1 MKQKI
6 TSKSLILFFF
16 TIFFFSSSAFKTL
29 NDYEENLVKEK
40 LSSFDESLKNE
51 SIKKIIETVGL
62 SFLGTDYVAG
72 TLDDDVNNEKLVIK
86 ISGLDCVTFVE
97 NTLAIARTIQTGQP
111 SLESFK
117 DELQSIR
124 YRNGIID
131 GYTSRLH
138 YFSDWIFDNEQ
149 KGIVKDIAKKIGGVP
164 YKKNINFMSTHSDSY
179 KSLNTDDG
187 ESLVKIKN
195 IEKKINKRKMYY
207 IPKNEVD
214 TYYDDLQTGDI
225 IATTTEI
232 KGLDVT
238 HTGYIYKKN
247 GKTYFLN
254 ASLNAKEVI
263 ISKEE
268 LKEYLNSDKK
278 KTGIMIA
285 RPVGVN

>member
-1 MKQKI
+1 MKRNYLSI
-6 TSKSLILFFF
+6 SLILFFF
-16 TIFFFSSSAFKTL
+16 TIFFFSSSAFNTL
-29 NDYEENLVKEK
+29 DNHEEKLVKER
-40 LSSFDESLKNE
+40 LFSFDESLTNE
-51 SIKKIIETVGL
+51 SIKKIIETVGV

-72 TLDDDVNNEKLVIK
+72 TLDEDINSEKLVIK

-97 NTLAIARTIQTGQP
+97 NTLAMARTIQTGQL

-138 YFSDWIFDNEQ
+138 YFSDWIYDNEQ
-149 KGIVKDIAKKIGGVP
+149 KGIVQDITKKIGGVP
-164 YKKNINFMSTHSDSY
+164 YKKNINFMSTHQSSY
-179 KSLNTDDG
+179 KQLNTDGG
-187 ESLVKIKN
+187 ESLAKIKN
-195 IEKKINKRKMYY
+195 IEKKINKRKLYY

-238 HTGYIYKKN
+238 HTGYVYKKN

-254 ASLNAKEVI
+254 ASLSAKEVI
-263 ISKEE
+263 VSKEE

-278 KTGIMIA
+278 KTGIMVA